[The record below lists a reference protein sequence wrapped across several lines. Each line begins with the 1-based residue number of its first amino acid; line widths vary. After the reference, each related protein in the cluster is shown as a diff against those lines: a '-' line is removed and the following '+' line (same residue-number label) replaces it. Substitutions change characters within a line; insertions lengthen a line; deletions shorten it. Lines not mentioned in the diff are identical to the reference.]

1 MSNLSSLQANVSIVK
16 DKYIAR
22 LQQRMPMAIQDLAA
36 TIATRASSS
45 SSDTSGTRRDEEWSL
60 VNSGPVGMPV
70 GSGWGVRGE
79 SGAEQWTTGHLHL
92 LAPPCGPSV
101 AVHSHA

>member
-22 LQQRMPMAIQDLAA
+22 LQQRMPMAIQALAA

-45 SSDTSGTRRDEEWSL
+45 SSEEHASA
-60 VNSGPVGMPV
+60 VP
-70 GSGWGVRGE
+70 RAD
-79 SGAEQWTTGHLHL
+79 GATTGT
-92 LAPPCGPSV
+92 A
-101 AVHSHA
+101 AAAT

>member
-36 TIATRASSS
+36 TIATRATSS
-45 SSDTSGTRRDEEWSL
+45 SSDTRREKSGRSVT
-60 VNSGPVGMPV
+60 SGPMGMPV

-79 SGAEQWTTGHLHL
+79 SGAEQWSTCHLH
-92 LAPPCGPSV
+92 
-101 AVHSHA
+101 